1 MMIDNQRL
9 PSLFHTLIPKPRN
22 QDHRSATERV
32 ITQKSTRQ
40 NRNLKKKNLNAYDI
54 QMPYFNND
62 FKIDLQKIFSF
73 RINDKITTPI
83 SNTRRKKITQMSRK
97 LLRVTLQR
105 IGWYPANASIC
116 GLNLMS

>member
-40 NRNLKKKNLNAYDI
+40 NRNLKKKKNLNAYDI
-54 QMPYFNND
+54 QMPYFNNV

-83 SNTRRKKITQMSRK
+83 SNTRRKKIPQMSRK

-105 IGWYPANASIC
+105 IG
-116 GLNLMS
+116 